1 MVNLAMNDTEFQNG
15 LNRILTSVPALFR
28 NFPPDDL
35 RELLQVGHPERH
47 EKYSRIIDEASQSI
61 DTAYLIV
68 SGRVSV
74 SKQGVHLASFH
85 EGDFLEEI
93 FLFSKGSRIA
103 TITAQDDTLLL
114 RFNRS
119 EVIDYFKR
127 KPERLF
133 TVFVI
138 NILEIQQR
146 RIAKLLDAVISCQK
160 KLTDPRIPE

>member
-1 MVNLAMNDTEFQNG
+1 
-15 LNRILTSVPALFR
+15 
-28 NFPPDDL
+28 FPPEDL

-47 EKYSRIIDEASQSI
+47 EKFGRIIDEGAPHI

-68 SGRVSV
+68 SGHVSA
-74 SKQGVHLASFH
+74 SKQGIHLATFH

-103 TITAQDDTLLL
+103 SITAQEETLLL

-146 RIAKLLDAVISCQK
+146 R
-160 KLTDPRIPE
+160 